1 MKLNAKSLEVLIKR
15 KLGSAEIAEEFGV
28 PEEKLP
34 DLIHQV
40 INNVVAADSYIRKI
54 SKNDSRKKREKKGKD
69 MGEETTI
76 PVETEVTEEDNLD
89 SEESEMMSEETYS
102 LDELKELEQ
111 EQRYRTAGQEV
122 RVKETIQEYRGI
134 LTAVTEKVKEVAE
147 LTKKINE
154 AKGFVDKLET
164 DAILILEKHDAELE
178 LLHQEQRKLK
188 EIQDEI
194 MKRTKVVLL
203 VYEDGTIGVEG
214 PFGEDELFINW
225 KESMSEIME
234 EYDEVVEN
242 LTLKQIKQIAK
253 LISVP
258 YSADYTYE
266 FSFDS
271 EEMESIFKTLVELK
285 DVA

>member
-54 SKNDSRKKREKKGKD
+54 SKNDSRKKREKRGKD
-69 MGEETTI
+69 MGEETTV
-76 PVETEVTEEDNLD
+76 PVETEVTEVDNPD
-89 SEESEMMSEETYS
+89 FEECEMASEETYS
-102 LDELKELEQ
+102 LDELKKLEQ
-111 EQRYRTAGQEV
+111 EQRYHTAEQEV

-164 DAILILEKHDAELE
+164 DAILILEKHDAELD
-178 LLHQEQRKLK
+178 LLHQEQSKLK